1 MRRSDIDRWAAKR
14 LQHTPRPKGFVV
26 RRGDM
31 DVEAFQPHEHA
42 EISGFCRP
50 GDVIM
55 AIMPDDSVGLTYRVE
70 DGPDDGTGGM
80 AGTLVKVVGE
90 QVGKSHEGV
99 IAGYEAVISSM
110 RRDLA
115 RKDDEIDRLHQRLER
130 AEGKSIELVRLEHES
145 RRMEHEQKIEE
156 SKVRHNQ
163 ELTDE
168 YLGRAFTV
176 LDQVVDGYLKHH
188 SRRDRLK
195 AMFEKLSP
203 ETLRAVMGDLT
214 EDDVNE
220 LMALADDL
228 DKEEK
233 FSSTPKQ
240 PKKLSN

>member
-1 MRRSDIDRWAAKR
+1 M
-14 LQHTPRPKGFVV
+14 L

-31 DVEAFQPHEHA
+31 DVEAFQPHEYP

-50 GDVIM
+50 GDVIL
-55 AIMPDDSVGLTYRVE
+55 AIMEDDSVGLTYRVDE
-70 DGPDDGTGGM
+70 GYDDDAAATV
-80 AGTLVKVVGE
+80 AGVTTIAKVVGE

-99 IAGYEAVISSM
+99 IVAYDAVISSM
-110 RRDLA
+110 RADLA
-115 RKDDEIDRLHQRLER
+115 RKDEEIDRLLHRLEQ
-130 AEGKSIELVRLEHES
+130 AEGKSIELVRLEHEHK
-145 RRMEHEQKIEE
+145 RMENQQKLEE

-188 SRRDRLK
+188 SRRDKLK

-203 ETLRAVMGDLT
+203 ETLRAIMGDLN

-220 LMALADDL
+220 LMSLADDL